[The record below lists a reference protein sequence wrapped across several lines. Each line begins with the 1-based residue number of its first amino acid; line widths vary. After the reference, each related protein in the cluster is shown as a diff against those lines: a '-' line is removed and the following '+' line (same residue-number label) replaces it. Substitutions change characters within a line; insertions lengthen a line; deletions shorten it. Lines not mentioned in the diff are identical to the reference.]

1 MRGTFGLIVGIVLFT
16 IGLAGL
22 GVALDQMMT
31 HADPNSA
38 LKAAAGLGV
47 FVVVSLVSVV
57 VISY

>member
-31 HADPNSA
+31 HADPSSA
-38 LKAAAGLGV
+38 LKAAGGLAV

-57 VISY
+57 VVSY

>member
-1 MRGTFGLIVGIVLFT
+1 MRGTFGVIVGIVMFA

-31 HADPNSA
+31 HADPDSA
-38 LKAAAGLGV
+38 LKAVAGLGV

-57 VISY
+57 VVSY